1 MTLRPVLMLGIG
13 LSLAM
18 AAGCVKKGS
27 GSGSRATRPFF
38 EDQGSIKNDGKANQ
52 KPTPDD
58 PKVPTKPDPTKP
70 DPTKPGPTKPTPVVM
85 DPEVAAI
92 LAACFKVPVGE
103 VQTVVGWTDKAKSVE
118 AANALCAKLS
128 LVKYGDGVNPT
139 AEAVAVE

>member
-27 GSGSRATRPFF
+27 GEGKRATRPFF

-52 KPTPDD
+52 KPTSDD
-58 PKVPTKPDPTKP
+58 PKVPKKPDPDSPVKP
-70 DPTKPGPTKPTPVVM
+70 KPMPTEPVM
-85 DPEVAAI
+85 DPDVTAI
-92 LAACFKVPVGE
+92 LAACMKIPAKE
-103 VQTVVGWTDKAKSVE
+103 VQAVVGWTDKAKSVE